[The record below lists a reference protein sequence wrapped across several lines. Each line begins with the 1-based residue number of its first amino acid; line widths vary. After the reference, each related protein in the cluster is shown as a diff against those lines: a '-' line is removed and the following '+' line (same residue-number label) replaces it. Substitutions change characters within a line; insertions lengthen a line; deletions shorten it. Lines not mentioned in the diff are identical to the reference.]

1 MGQIVV
7 SGMPLVVRDVARSPL
22 FAQWSELKTEDAAAV
37 RSFVGVPIKGENRTI
52 GTITIERVGSQ
63 SSPGTLDEDV
73 RYLTMIAN
81 LVGQTVALQ
90 TMVERDRER
99 LMAERNRLEQELEER
114 NAAKHEGISWII
126 GESRAIREVTE
137 KVQLVAR
144 CNLPVLLCGESGTGK
159 ELFARAIHE
168 YSPRKEQPYIRLN
181 CAALSESVL
190 ESELFGHDKGA
201 FTGAIGM
208 RKGRFEMA
216 DGGTLFLDE
225 IGEISTTF
233 QAKLLRVLQEGE
245 FERVG
250 GNHTIKVDVRL
261 VTATN
266 RNLEAAVISGDFR
279 SDLYYRISVVPIFL
293 PALRERREDIPLLA
307 REFLK
312 RFNKEHGVSLS
323 ISPRAMEALT
333 ACDFPGNVRELESC
347 VRRTAALTK
356 NPVLQAED
364 FELSNKSS
372 SEAMGKSM
380 SGRGAT
386 AQGARSFRLAESNG
400 AERCAAGPG
409 IAESGGGALRGGCRR
424 RRLQRAGA
432 AGGCH
437 GAGRMGAGQGGP
449 AAQPDAAADGL
460 RAAQAG
466 HRDQAVLSVL
476 RVGNDL
482 GEGPHNSSRFPR
494 RLKPHRKLVA
504 YGGTKVP
511 PFQNGGFFRDSL
523 AEPVRIACR
532 TVEARGGLEGF
543 ELAAQRGLARAGQE
557 RGHLGF
563 GQRLEGADRGEGL
576 VQDLHGV
583 HAEDDD
589 GDRLRERE
597 MQRLDGAHRV
607 ALQDAGRS
615 WSSWPARLCPAR
627 WATGMTCLSNERK
640 CASITLTGI
649 CTVSKWKLCCFAI
662 SNMRRW
668 MAGSLWP
675 VKPM

>member
-1 MGQIVV
+1 
-7 SGMPLVVRDVARSPL
+7 
-22 FAQWSELKTEDAAAV
+22 
-37 RSFVGVPIKGENRTI
+37 
-52 GTITIERVGSQ
+52 
-63 SSPGTLDEDV
+63 
-73 RYLTMIAN
+73 
-81 LVGQTVALQ
+81 VGQTVALQ

-99 LMAERNRLEQELEER
+99 LMEERNRLEQELEQK

-126 GESRAIREVTE
+126 GKSAAILEVTE

-168 YSPRKEQPYIRLN
+168 YSPRKEMPYIRLN

-266 RNLEAAVISGDFR
+266 RNLEAAVIAGDFR

-307 REFLK
+307 REFVK

-323 ISPRAMEALT
+323 ISPRAMEVLT

-364 FELSNKSS
+364 FELSSKSS
-372 SEAMGKSM
+372 SAAMNKSM
-380 SGRGAT
+380 SR
-386 AQGARSFRLAESNG
+386 ARAASEGSRSHPVAELTE
-400 AERCAAGPG
+400 AERAAAVPG
-409 IAESGGGALRGGCRR
+409 NGEQDEGTSGEGASEGDFSERERLVDAMERAGWVQAKAARLLGLTPRQMGYALRK
-424 RRLQRAGA
+424 
-432 AGGCH
+432 
-437 GAGRMGAGQGGP
+437 QGI
-449 AAQPDAAADGL
+449 
-460 RAAQAG
+460 
-466 HRDQAVLSVL
+466 
-476 RVGNDL
+476 
-482 GEGPHNSSRFPR
+482 EIKRF
-494 RLKPHRKLVA
+494 
-504 YGGTKVP
+504 
-511 PFQNGGFFRDSL
+511 
-523 AEPVRIACR
+523 
-532 TVEARGGLEGF
+532 
-543 ELAAQRGLARAGQE
+543 
-557 RGHLGF
+557 
-563 GQRLEGADRGEGL
+563 
-576 VQDLHGV
+576 
-583 HAEDDD
+583 
-589 GDRLRERE
+589 
-597 MQRLDGAHRV
+597 
-607 ALQDAGRS
+607 
-615 WSSWPARLCPAR
+615 
-627 WATGMTCLSNERK
+627 
-640 CASITLTGI
+640 
-649 CTVSKWKLCCFAI
+649 
-662 SNMRRW
+662 
-668 MAGSLWP
+668 
-675 VKPM
+675 

>member
-1 MGQIVV
+1 MDWLNFVLRVNREKGHVLNETESTTRASAIEPASVRTHAALMGIYEISKVLTRPARLETALAGVVNLLHSFMDMSGGLIALLDEEDLTTTVVGAGWNEAEAREHFERLPEQAVGQIVV

-22 FAQWSELKTEDAAAV
+22 FAEWSELKAEGAAAV
-37 RSFVGVPIKGENRTI
+37 RSFVGVPIKGENRTV

-114 NAAKHEGISWII
+114 NPAKHEGISWII
-126 GESRAIREVTE
+126 GVSAAIREVTE

-266 RNLEAAVISGDFR
+266 RNLEAAVIAGDFR
-279 SDLYYRISVVPIFL
+279 SDLYYRISVVPVFL

-323 ISPRAMEALT
+323 ISPRAMDVLS

-364 FELSNKSS
+364 FDLSSRS
-372 SEAMGKSM
+372 GPAAMGKPM
-380 SGRGAT
+380 GK
-386 AQGARSFRLAESNG
+386 ARSSGKGAMVFPASEPNG
-400 AERCAAGPG
+400 AEQVAAGPG
-409 IAESGGGALRGGCRR
+409 FAETEGVAAAEGAGEGGFSERERLVDAMERAGWVQAKAARLLGLTPRQMGYALRK
-424 RRLQRAGA
+424 
-432 AGGCH
+432 H
-437 GAGRMGAGQGGP
+437 GI
-449 AAQPDAAADGL
+449 
-460 RAAQAG
+460 
-466 HRDQAVLSVL
+466 
-476 RVGNDL
+476 
-482 GEGPHNSSRFPR
+482 EIKRF
-494 RLKPHRKLVA
+494 
-504 YGGTKVP
+504 
-511 PFQNGGFFRDSL
+511 
-523 AEPVRIACR
+523 
-532 TVEARGGLEGF
+532 
-543 ELAAQRGLARAGQE
+543 
-557 RGHLGF
+557 
-563 GQRLEGADRGEGL
+563 
-576 VQDLHGV
+576 
-583 HAEDDD
+583 
-589 GDRLRERE
+589 
-597 MQRLDGAHRV
+597 
-607 ALQDAGRS
+607 
-615 WSSWPARLCPAR
+615 
-627 WATGMTCLSNERK
+627 
-640 CASITLTGI
+640 
-649 CTVSKWKLCCFAI
+649 
-662 SNMRRW
+662 
-668 MAGSLWP
+668 
-675 VKPM
+675 

>member
-1 MGQIVV
+1 VLIETESSTRGNAIEPASVRTHAALMGIYEISKVLTRPARLETALAGVVNLLHSFMDMSGGLIALLDEEDRATTVVGAGWSEAEAREHFEGLPEQAVGQIVV

-22 FAQWSELKTEDAAAV
+22 FAEWSELKPEDAEAV
-37 RSFVGVPIKGENRTI
+37 RSFVGVPIKGESRTV

-90 TMVERDRER
+90 TMVMRDRER
-99 LMAERNRLEQELEER
+99 LMAERNRLEQELEEK
-114 NAAKHEGISWII
+114 NAAKREGISWII
-126 GESRAIREVTE
+126 GKSPAIREVTE

-168 YSPRKEQPYIRLN
+168 YSPRKEMPYIRLN

-216 DGGTLFLDE
+216 NGGTLFLDE

-266 RNLEAAVISGDFR
+266 RNLEAAVIAGDFR

-307 REFLK
+307 REFVK

-364 FELSNKSS
+364 FELSSRSGAAAMGRSMGRARATSEGGRPHPIAVS
-372 SEAMGKSM
+372 SE
-380 SGRGAT
+380 T
-386 AQGARSFRLAESNG
+386 
-400 AERCAAGPG
+400 ERAAAGFGNEEPDRG
-409 IAESGGGALRGGCRR
+409 PSGEVAGEGDFSERERLVDAMERAGWVQAKAARLLGLTPRQMGYALRK
-424 RRLQRAGA
+424 
-432 AGGCH
+432 
-437 GAGRMGAGQGGP
+437 QGI
-449 AAQPDAAADGL
+449 
-460 RAAQAG
+460 
-466 HRDQAVLSVL
+466 
-476 RVGNDL
+476 
-482 GEGPHNSSRFPR
+482 EIKRF
-494 RLKPHRKLVA
+494 
-504 YGGTKVP
+504 
-511 PFQNGGFFRDSL
+511 
-523 AEPVRIACR
+523 
-532 TVEARGGLEGF
+532 
-543 ELAAQRGLARAGQE
+543 
-557 RGHLGF
+557 
-563 GQRLEGADRGEGL
+563 
-576 VQDLHGV
+576 
-583 HAEDDD
+583 
-589 GDRLRERE
+589 
-597 MQRLDGAHRV
+597 
-607 ALQDAGRS
+607 
-615 WSSWPARLCPAR
+615 
-627 WATGMTCLSNERK
+627 
-640 CASITLTGI
+640 
-649 CTVSKWKLCCFAI
+649 
-662 SNMRRW
+662 
-668 MAGSLWP
+668 
-675 VKPM
+675 

>member
-1 MGQIVV
+1 M
-7 SGMPLVVRDVARSPL
+7 
-22 FAQWSELKTEDAAAV
+22 V
-37 RSFVGVPIKGENRTI
+37 RSFVGVPIKGENRTV

-114 NAAKHEGISWII
+114 NPAKHEGISWII
-126 GESRAIREVTE
+126 GVSPAIREVTE

-181 CAALSESVL
+181 CAALSETVL

-266 RNLEAAVISGDFR
+266 RNLEAAVIAGDFR

-307 REFLK
+307 REFVK

-364 FELSNKSS
+364 FELSSRSS
-372 SEAMGKSM
+372 SSAMGSD
-380 SGRGAT
+380 GA
-386 AQGARSFRLAESNG
+386 GALIGQRRDGLSCFG
-400 AERCAAGPG
+400 AE
-409 IAESGGGALRGGCRR
+409 
-424 RRLQRAGA
+424 
-432 AGGCH
+432 
-437 GAGRMGAGQGGP
+437 
-449 AAQPDAAADGL
+449 
-460 RAAQAG
+460 
-466 HRDQAVLSVL
+466 
-476 RVGNDL
+476 
-482 GEGPHNSSRFPR
+482 
-494 RLKPHRKLVA
+494 
-504 YGGTKVP
+504 
-511 PFQNGGFFRDSL
+511 
-523 AEPVRIACR
+523 
-532 TVEARGGLEGF
+532 
-543 ELAAQRGLARAGQE
+543 
-557 RGHLGF
+557 
-563 GQRLEGADRGEGL
+563 
-576 VQDLHGV
+576 
-583 HAEDDD
+583 
-589 GDRLRERE
+589 
-597 MQRLDGAHRV
+597 
-607 ALQDAGRS
+607 
-615 WSSWPARLCPAR
+615 WS
-627 WATGMTCLSNERK
+627 
-640 CASITLTGI
+640 
-649 CTVSKWKLCCFAI
+649 
-662 SNMRRW
+662 
-668 MAGSLWP
+668 
-675 VKPM
+675 

>member
-1 MGQIVV
+1 VNLLHSFMDMSGGLIALLDEEDQTTTVVGAGWNEAEAREHFERLPEQAVGQIVV

-22 FAQWSELKTEDAAAV
+22 FAEWSELKAEDAAVV
-37 RSFVGVPIKGENRTI
+37 RSFVGVPIKGESRTI

-99 LMAERNRLEQELEER
+99 LMEERNRLEQELEQK

-126 GESRAIREVTE
+126 GQSAAIREVTE

-168 YSPRKEQPYIRLN
+168 YSPRKEMPYIRLN

-307 REFLK
+307 REFVK

-323 ISPRAMEALT
+323 ISPRAMEVLT
-333 ACDFPGNVRELESC
+333 ACEFPGNVRELESY

-364 FELSNKSS
+364 FELSSKSS
-372 SEAMGKSM
+372 SAAMGKSM
-380 SGRGAT
+380 SR
-386 AQGARSFRLAESNG
+386 AR
-400 AERCAAGPG
+400 AAGKGAMDLPALEPNGRAQAAAEPG
-409 IAESGGGALRGGCRR
+409 NAEPDRGSSGEGDFSERERLVDAMERAGWVQAKAARLLGLTPRQMGYALRK
-424 RRLQRAGA
+424 
-432 AGGCH
+432 
-437 GAGRMGAGQGGP
+437 QGI
-449 AAQPDAAADGL
+449 
-460 RAAQAG
+460 
-466 HRDQAVLSVL
+466 
-476 RVGNDL
+476 
-482 GEGPHNSSRFPR
+482 EIKRF
-494 RLKPHRKLVA
+494 
-504 YGGTKVP
+504 
-511 PFQNGGFFRDSL
+511 
-523 AEPVRIACR
+523 
-532 TVEARGGLEGF
+532 
-543 ELAAQRGLARAGQE
+543 
-557 RGHLGF
+557 
-563 GQRLEGADRGEGL
+563 
-576 VQDLHGV
+576 
-583 HAEDDD
+583 
-589 GDRLRERE
+589 
-597 MQRLDGAHRV
+597 
-607 ALQDAGRS
+607 
-615 WSSWPARLCPAR
+615 
-627 WATGMTCLSNERK
+627 
-640 CASITLTGI
+640 
-649 CTVSKWKLCCFAI
+649 
-662 SNMRRW
+662 
-668 MAGSLWP
+668 
-675 VKPM
+675 

>member
-1 MGQIVV
+1 MENVSLRASNETESSVRHEAIEPASARTHAALMGIYEISKMLTRPARLETALSGVVNLLHSFMDMSGGLIALLDEEDRTTTVVGAGWNEAEAREHFERLPEQAVGQIVV

-22 FAQWSELKTEDAAAV
+22 FAEWSELKAEDAAVV
-37 RSFVGVPIKGENRTI
+37 RSFVGVPIKGESRTI

-99 LMAERNRLEQELEER
+99 LMEERNRLEQELEQK

-126 GESRAIREVTE
+126 GKSAAILEVTE

-168 YSPRKEQPYIRLN
+168 YSPRKEMPYIRLN

-307 REFLK
+307 REFVK

-333 ACDFPGNVRELESC
+333 ACEFPGNVRELESC

-364 FELSNKSS
+364 FELSSKSS
-372 SEAMGKSM
+372 SAAMNKSM
-380 SGRGAT
+380 SRARATSEGSRSHPVAELTETERAAAVPGNGEQDEGTSGEGASEGDFSERERLVD
-386 AQGARSFRLAESNG
+386 AMERAGWVQAKAARLLGLTPRQMG
-400 AERCAAGPG
+400 Y
-409 IAESGGGALRGGCRR
+409 ALRK
-424 RRLQRAGA
+424 
-432 AGGCH
+432 
-437 GAGRMGAGQGGP
+437 QGI
-449 AAQPDAAADGL
+449 
-460 RAAQAG
+460 
-466 HRDQAVLSVL
+466 
-476 RVGNDL
+476 
-482 GEGPHNSSRFPR
+482 EIKRF
-494 RLKPHRKLVA
+494 
-504 YGGTKVP
+504 
-511 PFQNGGFFRDSL
+511 
-523 AEPVRIACR
+523 
-532 TVEARGGLEGF
+532 
-543 ELAAQRGLARAGQE
+543 
-557 RGHLGF
+557 
-563 GQRLEGADRGEGL
+563 
-576 VQDLHGV
+576 
-583 HAEDDD
+583 
-589 GDRLRERE
+589 
-597 MQRLDGAHRV
+597 
-607 ALQDAGRS
+607 
-615 WSSWPARLCPAR
+615 
-627 WATGMTCLSNERK
+627 
-640 CASITLTGI
+640 
-649 CTVSKWKLCCFAI
+649 
-662 SNMRRW
+662 
-668 MAGSLWP
+668 
-675 VKPM
+675 